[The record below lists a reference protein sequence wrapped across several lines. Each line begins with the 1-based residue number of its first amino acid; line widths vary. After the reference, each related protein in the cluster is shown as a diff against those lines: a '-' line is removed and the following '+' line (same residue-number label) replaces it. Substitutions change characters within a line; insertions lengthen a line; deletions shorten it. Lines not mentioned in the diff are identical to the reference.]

1 VLSSQSIPAQ
11 PVSPPSGNVP
21 FFIPSGSNQA
31 RAPYPSPQAFQQQRF
46 QVPVLPPSSAPPR
59 KSKRRTFV
67 FVWVAIIAVVILALA
82 GLFVVLSANTQ
93 PHLTITQGQ
102 PGPGQSITLLGEHFP
117 AGSTMV
123 VVFDAQPLLLS
134 LHGKSLLLL
143 QTSLVPLSFSEPQGV
158 LYRTLVA
165 NDGTFT
171 IKMRIPATAKS
182 GSKLTI
188 IAQITGANPQNVK
201 PVEYHLTVA
210 S

>member
-1 VLSSQSIPAQ
+1 MGLSTYQECAYCATSNNAADLFCASCGAVLLQESIQSKKI
-11 PVSPPSGNVP
+11 
-21 FFIPSGSNQA
+21 GS
-31 RAPYPSPQAFQQQRF
+31 
-46 QVPVLPPSSAPPR
+46 
-59 KSKRRTFV
+59 
-67 FVWVAIIAVVILALA
+67 
-82 GLFVVLSANTQ
+82 
-93 PHLTITQGQ
+93 
-102 PGPGQSITLLGEHFP
+102 
-117 AGSTMV
+117 
-123 VVFDAQPLLLS
+123 QPLLLS
-134 LHGKSLLLL
+134 LHGKGLLLL